1 MVDPFSSF
9 CPKFLSM
16 KLVVETEV
24 DQDYLK
30 VKEGFTESLFL
41 KLNPPFPPVKLI
53 RFDGSETGHLVSL
66 ELNFLLFKQKWTSKI
81 TDHQLNEIEFFFVDE
96 GIELPFFLKS
106 WKHNHRLIRKGD
118 HCVIRDE
125 IEYEGPNSV
134 ITNLLYPILKGQFL
148 YRKPIYKKVF
158 GSVKSG

>member
-1 MVDPFSSF
+1 
-9 CPKFLSM
+9 M
-16 KLVVETEV
+16 KLIIETEV
-24 DQDYLK
+24 YQDFMK

-53 RFDGSETGHLVSL
+53 RFDGSETGNLVSL
-66 ELNFLLFKQKWTSKI
+66 ELNFLLFRQKWTSEI
-81 TDHQLNEIEFFFVDE
+81 TDHQLTENEFFFVDE
-96 GIELPFFLKS
+96 GVELPFFLKS
-106 WKHNHRLIRKGD
+106 WRHKHRLIKSGN
-118 HCVIRDE
+118 HCLIRDE

-134 ITNLLYPILKGQFL
+134 ITKLLFPLLKGQFL

>member
-1 MVDPFSSF
+1 
-9 CPKFLSM
+9 M